1 MKMWNICS
9 WNWCHCPGKEF
20 AKRRLCQI
28 TRHPQWRCLLW
39 PKSGVPRSG
48 PNAGGNA
55 QSVPNRPADH
65 SIFATFTRHVGG
77 RCPKIE
83 SGELFNKEGNENTV
97 WRIQDFSVI
106 QILREIN
113 FEYRSFKNDI
123 FSILETLNFGFSK
136 FEPFLKSQIQQNSK
150 LRVSEMVKMVIL
162 WDSNFAWIYF
172 TQNWVA
178 NKFLNYGT

>member
-1 MKMWNICS
+1 MNLHNVKILNILNIYS
-9 WNWCHCPGKEF
+9 WNWCHCSGKEF

-28 TRHPQWRCLLW
+28 TRHPQWSCLLW

-55 QSVPNRPADH
+55 QSVPNCPADH

-123 FSILETLNFGFSK
+123 FSILETLNFDFSVNFRLRKTQK
-136 FEPFLKSQIQQNSK
+136 FMNIKI
-150 LRVSEMVKMVIL
+150 
-162 WDSNFAWIYF
+162 
-172 TQNWVA
+172 
-178 NKFLNYGT
+178 